1 MANAT
6 NLCPPP
12 FLAEAL
18 FDDGGF
24 VDGRLCQEV
33 AKGLSCC
40 LPCPMTDWAYPDEF
54 NTLGEVAQWVAVA
67 GTACCVFLLL
77 SWIILPVEKTSR
89 HYLSLCLT
97 TAVLFMNLGFVIPLA
112 AQPDECYD
120 AITPNSMQ
128 TNSPCGVSGAFLIF
142 GGWGGVMWVFL
153 RSLSLHLQI
162 CWQVVV
168 GRNFMWFSQA
178 TGWGIP
184 IIGIIMALVFSG
196 VSFRFGST
204 CHINHENSLADLWIP
219 MLIFAGLTIFIQF
232 ATFGYCIKVYLASL
246 ADNSASTE
254 NSNLPSYT
262 NSIRTMTP
270 KQAYRR
276 VRRVIQLQWRGI
288 AIVLIIVTD
297 VVLFSVVFV
306 FQDNTVEAVRRDPST
321 AVEWT
326 ACLMM
331 MAGDK
336 NKCLDKAGPLV
347 VDMPTVGAVLLLL
360 SINGLWLLLLLG
372 RWSMVMGWRDL
383 LMTVPHRNK
392 REFVSVDARM
402 DDLKKDTR
410 SYEMLSR
417 ENSGKTMDD
426 SVTPSAVTPISPTY
440 NAYSTYNMRSPIGGS
455 GGGGGYR
462 SPSLSRNNAPGGGTA
477 SPGPR
482 NHHDTGT
489 HSGRRTPDYFGSTAR
504 YHAPTRSFSSPR
516 PPQSPPPT
524 VTWDAR
530 DTYARASPLP
540 EESPYGQGQGGY
552 GQQPLGMNRI

>member
-1 MANAT
+1 MANET
-6 NLCPPP
+6 IRCPSP
-12 FLAEAL
+12 FLSEAL
-18 FDDGGF
+18 FDNGGF
-24 VDGRLCQEV
+24 VDGRLCQD
-33 AKGLSCC
+33 AGKGLRCC

-77 SWIILPVEKTSR
+77 SWIILPVDKTSR

-112 AQPDECYD
+112 AQPEECYD
-120 AITPNSMQ
+120 KITPHSMK
-128 TNSPCGVSGAFLIF
+128 TNSPCAVSGAFLVF

-178 TGWGIP
+178 IGWGIP
-184 IIGIIMALVFSG
+184 VIGIIMALVS
-196 VSFRFGST
+196 V
-204 CHINHENSLADLWIP
+204 NSLADLWIP
-219 MLIFAGLTIFIQF
+219 LLIFAGLTIFIQF

-321 AVEWT
+321 ALEWIG
-326 ACLMM
+326 CLGVNG
-331 MAGDK
+331 GDK

-347 VDMPTVGAVLLLL
+347 VDLPTVGAVLLLL

-372 RWSMVMGWRDL
+372 RWSMVTGWRDL

-426 SVTPSAVTPISPTY
+426 SVTLSAVTPISPTY
-440 NAYSTYNMRSPIGGS
+440 NAYNAYNMRSPIGGN
-455 GGGGGYR
+455 GGGGYR
-462 SPSLSRNNAPGGGTA
+462 SPSLTRNTPGGTA

-482 NHHDTGT
+482 NQHDTAN

-540 EESPYGQGQGGY
+540 EESPYGHGQGGY